1 MSTFVFPNSYDT
13 ANNYG
18 LNMFNNLMQYSP
30 SAADYISGAPTSGF
44 TNNWLQS
51 SQTPASFNSA
61 ISAYGSLV
69 DNSGSDPLGSILD
82 FFGLGSS
89 DSNSS
94 VGTNNEQIGF
104 GFNMPTLELGIKG
117 LSALGN
123 LWSGYQANKM
133 AQRQYD
139 LAKEAYQTNLANS
152 IKSYNTALTDRIR
165 ARAAMETGDK
175 NAYDSYLEENKL

>member
-1 MSTFVFPNSYDT
+1 MPGS
-13 ANNYG
+13 NY
-18 LNMFNNLMQYSP
+18 LNLDSLNYLNQKQDNLMNYLLPFSP
-30 SAADYISGAPTSGF
+30 STQDYISGASQTGF
-44 TNNWLQS
+44 ANNWLAPTNT
-51 SQTPASFNSA
+51 SQDFSNAIASYNVLNQ
-61 ISAYGSLV
+61 GTETSL
-69 DNSGSDPLGSILD
+69 LD
-82 FFGLGSS
+82 RLFG
-89 DSNSS
+89 SNSNTS
-94 VGTNNEQIGF
+94 SNEVGF

-152 IKSYNTALTDRIR
+152 IKSYNNALTDRIR